1 MSVLT
6 VLKVSSVVSNQK
18 PSTYSNGIIIL
29 IGTGNI
35 VDSFIDTELKFISNG
50 AEGFTELIL

>member
-50 AEGFTELIL
+50 AAGVIN